1 MKKKV
6 IISIVIAVVIIIAIV
21 AVCVS
26 GIPMAEVAAMGFLGD
41 VTGNDYVAVDLS
53 STRAVT
59 GPHTQTG
66 LEAGES
72 RWRVEGTV
80 QHLQT
85 KTKYTVLIF
94 VDELPDRYWRNVSI
108 YMAQGVNVPVGQ
120 LIQLYP

>member
-6 IISIVIAVVIIIAIV
+6 IIPVVIAIIIVIVLVV
-21 AVCVS
+21 VCVS
-26 GIPMAEVAAMGFLGD
+26 GTPMAEVAAMDFLENI
-41 VTGNDYVAVDLS
+41 TGHNYVGVDLN

-59 GPHTQTG
+59 GPDTSTG
-66 LEAGES
+66 LRAGES

-80 QHLQT
+80 GHMRT
-85 KTKYTVLIF
+85 YIKYTVRIF
-94 VDELPDRYWRNVSI
+94 VDELADGYWRLVSI